1 MPAQERRTAGESVA
15 PSALVA
21 GSGVMDDS
29 AARSAAATAHV
40 EEAPQMLGRSATRR
54 PGWADLPY
62 QEFGRPMFWRHFAR
76 LVKKNAL
83 LFLLVP
89 LTCGLG
95 ATLIAYYQFIS
106 SDKTLN
112 SYYGYKQ
119 SITAS
124 LGAYAPYAFME
135 KGGMLDGY
143 IIQLTRAIG
152 REMRVRIDVVSRKLD
167 DTQESAIIR
176 DVDVVLC
183 MVKTPRAMQHFDFT
197 KPYAINALTLIKR
210 KGVATPVD
218 YHAELEKGRF
228 VFNRDGVY
236 HDLYGANLVNAGSA
250 PTAEDAL
257 RLIDEGAYDY
267 TILENYIAQRVLGML
282 NLENVEI
289 AGETSE
295 LVEYSFA
302 IRKSKPDLFRIF
314 TNGLHALQNSGEFDK
329 IQSRWVEERFLIS
342 KSARNTILTSI
353 MIGAG
358 ISLAVLV
365 LFFLWTSLLQEEIG
379 LRTAELSS
387 EIDVRKR
394 TEAQLLANQA
404 QLIQAD
410 KLAAIGTLAS
420 GVAHEINNP
429 NGLLSLNISFLKR
442 LGADLLQTLED
453 CRIEPETRL
462 AGIPYSMLRGHLPA
476 LLDDMDAA
484 STRIGE
490 IVDDLKDF
498 ARPDSTRWDAVFSL
512 DEPARTALR
521 LLEHTI
527 RKATDHLEVDLAAEL
542 PKISGSP
549 QKIEQVLI
557 NLIVNACQALEHR
570 DRGLHVSTRWEAD
583 TDEVVFVIRDEGRGI
598 PEENLPLL
606 RDPFFTTKRE
616 SGGTGL
622 GLSVSDT
629 IVKAHGGSLTI
640 ESRLGIGTTVT
651 LRLPVGERKEDHDQV
666 S

>member
-1 MPAQERRTAGESVA
+1 MIWRR
-15 PSALVA
+15 
-21 GSGVMDDS
+21 
-29 AARSAAATAHV
+29 
-40 EEAPQMLGRSATRR
+40 
-54 PGWADLPY
+54 
-62 QEFGRPMFWRHFAR
+62 FAR

-83 LFLLVP
+83 LFLLIP
-89 LTCGLG
+89 LACGFG
-95 ATLIAYYQFIS
+95 ATLVAYNEFIS
-106 SDKTLN
+106 SDKSLN

-143 IIQLTRAIG
+143 IIQLTRSIG
-152 REMRVRIDVVSRKLD
+152 REMRVRIDIVSRKLD

-183 MVKTPRAMQHFDFT
+183 MVKTPHAMQSFNFT
-197 KPYAINALTLIKR
+197 KPYAINALTLLKR
-210 KGVATPVD
+210 KGVELPAD
-218 YHAELEKGRF
+218 YHAELGKGRF
-228 VFNRDGVY
+228 VLNRDGVY
-236 HDLYGANLVNAGSA
+236 HDLYGHDLTNVGYAA
-250 PTAEDAL
+250 TAEDAL
-257 RLIDEGAYDY
+257 RLIDEGKYDY
-267 TILENYIAQRVLGML
+267 TILENYIAQRILGML

-289 AGETSE
+289 AGETKE

-302 IRKSKPDLFRIF
+302 VRKNNSELFRVF
-314 TNGLHALQNSGEFDK
+314 SNGLRALEETGEFDK
-329 IQSRWVEERFLIS
+329 IQKRWIEERFLIS
-342 KSARNTILTSI
+342 KSARNTILSSI

-358 ISLAVLV
+358 ISLTVLV

-379 LRTAELSS
+379 IRTAELSS

-420 GVAHEINNP
+420 GIAHEINNP

-442 LGADLLQTLED
+442 FADDLIPALED
-453 CRIEPETRL
+453 RRIDGDTTF
-462 AGIPYSMLRGHLPA
+462 AGIPYSQLRRQLPG
-476 LLDDMDAA
+476 LLDDMEAA

-498 ARPDSTRWDAVFSL
+498 ARPDSTHWGGRFSL
-512 DEPARTALR
+512 NEPTLTALR

-527 RKATDHLEVDLAAEL
+527 RKATDRVEIDLAPDL
-542 PKISGSP
+542 PPVSGSP
-549 QKIEQVLI
+549 QKIEQVLV
-557 NLIVNACQALEHR
+557 NLIVNACQALQSR
-570 DRGLHVSTRWEAD
+570 DRGLYMSTRLDPAAG
-583 TDEVVFVIRDEGRGI
+583 EVLFVIRDEGCGI
-598 PEENLPLL
+598 PEENQPLL

-622 GLSVSDT
+622 GLSISDT
-629 IVKAHGGSLTI
+629 IVKAHGGTMEI
-640 ESRLGIGTTVT
+640 ESAPGVGTTVT
-651 LRLPVGERKEDHDQV
+651 LRLPLAAREEEHEKV

>member
-1 MPAQERRTAGESVA
+1 MPAQERRTVGESVA
-15 PSALVA
+15 PSVLVA
-21 GSGVMDDS
+21 ASGVMDDF
-29 AARSAAATAHV
+29 AVRSTAATAHA
-40 EEAPQMLGRSATRR
+40 EDATQMLGRTSPLRTR
-54 PGWADLPY
+54 WTDSPY

-76 LVKKNAL
+76 LVRKNAL

-167 DTQESAIIR
+167 DTQEAAIIR

-183 MVKTPRAMQHFDFT
+183 MVKTPRAMQHFNFT
-197 KPYAINALTLIKR
+197 KPYATNGLTLIKR
-210 KGVATPVD
+210 KGAPTPAD
-218 YHAELEKGRF
+218 YHTELEKGRF
-228 VFNRDGVY
+228 VFNQDGVY
-236 HDLYGANLVNAGSA
+236 HDLYGADLVDVGSA

-289 AGETSE
+289 VGETKE
-295 LVEYSFA
+295 RVEYGFA
-302 IRKSKPDLFRIF
+302 IRKTKSDLFRIF
-314 TNGLHALQNSGEFDK
+314 ANGLRALQDTGEFDK

-420 GVAHEINNP
+420 GIAHEINNP

-442 LGADLLQTLED
+442 LSGDLIQTLED
-453 CRIEPETRL
+453 HGIESGTRL
-462 AGIPYSMLRGHLPA
+462 AGIPFAMLRGHLPA
-476 LLDDMDAA
+476 LLADMEGA

-498 ARPDSTRWDAVFSL
+498 ARPDNTQWGAAFSL
-512 DEPARTALR
+512 NDPTRTALR

-557 NLIVNACQALEHR
+557 NLIVNACQALERR
-570 DRGLHVSTRWEAD
+570 DQGLHISTRWEAD
-583 TDEVVFVIRDEGRGI
+583 TDEVVFVIRDEGCGI

-616 SGGTGL
+616 TGGTGL
-622 GLSVSDT
+622 GLSISDT
-629 IVKAHGGSLTI
+629 IVKAHGGSMTI
-640 ESRLGIGTTVT
+640 ESRRGAGTTVT
-651 LRLPVGERKEDHDQV
+651 LRLPVGKRKEDHEQV

>member
-1 MPAQERRTAGESVA
+1 MSDDPTVGAPAL
-15 PSALVA
+15 P
-21 GSGVMDDS
+21 
-29 AARSAAATAHV
+29 ARGD
-40 EEAPQMLGRSATRR
+40 PPRR
-54 PGWADLPY
+54 PP
-62 QEFGRPMFWRHFAR
+62 FGRPRRRFGFASPTNESGGSMVWRHFLMLAKR
-76 LVKKNAL
+76 NAL

-89 LTCGLG
+89 MACGLG
-95 ATLIAYYQFIS
+95 ATMVAYYQFVTW
-106 SDKTLN
+106 DKSLN
-112 SYYGYKQ
+112 AYYGYKQ
-119 SITAS
+119 SIPAS

-152 REMRVRIDVVSRKLD
+152 REMRARIDVVSRKLD

-183 MVKTPRAMQHFDFT
+183 MVKTPRTALHFDFT
-197 KPYAINALTLIKR
+197 QPYAINSLTLVKR
-210 KGVATPVD
+210 KGVPTPPD
-218 YHAELEKGRF
+218 YHDELGKGRF

-236 HDLYGANLVNAGSA
+236 HDLHGDELANVGMAANA
-250 PTAEDAL
+250 EEAL

-267 TILENYIAQRVLGML
+267 TILENYIAQRILGMI

-289 AGETSE
+289 AGDTHE

-302 IRKSKPDLFRIF
+302 IRKKNPDLYRIF
-314 TNGLHALQNSGEFDK
+314 ANGLRALQESGEFDR
-329 IQSRWVEERFLIS
+329 IQTRWVEERFLIS

-379 LRTAELSS
+379 IRTAELSS
-387 EIDVRKR
+387 EIGVRKR
-394 TEAQLLANQA
+394 TEAQLLTNQA

-420 GVAHEINNP
+420 GIAHEINNP

-442 LGADLLQTLED
+442 FGVDLLRTLDEH
-453 CRIEPETRL
+453 RIADDTPF
-462 AGIPYSMLRGHLPA
+462 AGIPYSMLRVHLPSLIA
-476 LLDDMDAA
+476 DMEVA

-498 ARPDSTRWDAVFSL
+498 ARPDSTRWGATFSIN
-512 DEPARTALR
+512 DPTRSALR

-527 RKATDHLEVDLAAEL
+527 RKSTDHIDVDLAED
-542 PKISGSP
+542 PPPISGSS
-549 QKIEQVLI
+549 QKIEQVLV
-557 NLIVNACQALEHR
+557 NLIVNACQALQRR
-570 DRGLHVSTRWEAD
+570 DQRIHIATRWNAE
-583 TDEVVFVIRDEGRGI
+583 TNEVLFVVRDEGCGI
-598 PEENLPLL
+598 PEENIPLL

-616 SGGTGL
+616 CGGTGL
-622 GLSVSDT
+622 GLSISDT
-629 IVKAHGGSLTI
+629 IVKAHGGTMEI
-640 ESRLGIGTTVT
+640 ESRPGAGTTVT
-651 LRLPVGERKEDHDQV
+651 LRLPANRSGDGNGQV

>member
-1 MPAQERRTAGESVA
+1 
-15 PSALVA
+15 
-21 GSGVMDDS
+21 
-29 AARSAAATAHV
+29 
-40 EEAPQMLGRSATRR
+40 
-54 PGWADLPY
+54 
-62 QEFGRPMFWRHFAR
+62 MFWRHFAR
-76 LVKKNAL
+76 LVRKNAL

-152 REMRVRIDVVSRKLD
+152 RETRVRIDVVSRKLD
-167 DTQESAIIR
+167 DTQEAAIIR

-183 MVKTPRAMQHFDFT
+183 MVKTPRAKQAFDFT
-197 KPYAINALTLIKR
+197 KPYAVNALTLIKR
-210 KGVATPVD
+210 KSAPAPVD

-228 VFNRDGVY
+228 VFNADGVY
-236 HDLYGANLVNAGSA
+236 HDLYGADLKNVGSA

-282 NLENVEI
+282 NLDNVEI
-289 AGETSE
+289 VGETNE
-295 LVEYSFA
+295 LVEYAFA
-302 IRKSKPDLFRIF
+302 VRKTKPDLFRIF
-314 TNGLHALQNSGEFDK
+314 ANGLHALQDSGEFDK

-365 LFFLWTSLLQEEIG
+365 LFFLWTSMLQEEIG

-420 GVAHEINNP
+420 GIAHEINNP
-429 NGLLSLNISFLKR
+429 NGLLSMNISFLKR
-442 LGADLLQTLED
+442 LSGDFMQTLED
-453 CRIEPETRL
+453 HRIEPDTPL
-462 AGIPYSMLRGHLPA
+462 AGIPYGALRAHLPA
-476 LLDDMDAA
+476 LLADMEGA

-498 ARPDSTRWDAVFSL
+498 ARPDSTRWGAAFSI
-512 DEPARTALR
+512 DDPTRTALR

-527 RKATDHLEVDLAAEL
+527 RKATDHLEVDLAAET

-557 NLIVNACQALEHR
+557 NLIVNACQALQRR
-570 DRGLHVSTRWEAD
+570 DRGLFISTRWEAD
-583 TDEVVFVIRDEGRGI
+583 TDEIVFVIRDEGCGI

-622 GLSVSDT
+622 GLSISDT
-629 IVKAHGGSLTI
+629 IVKAHGGSMTI
-640 ESRLGIGTTVT
+640 DSALGVGTTVT
-651 LRLPVGERKEDHDQV
+651 LRLPVEKRKENHEKE

>member
-1 MPAQERRTAGESVA
+1 MSTQEERAPDATTAV
-15 PSALVA
+15 SALVA
-21 GSGVMDDS
+21 APRTMEDPAVRADASPTPVEP
-29 AARSAAATAHV
+29 ARTPA
-40 EEAPQMLGRSATRR
+40 RR
-54 PGWADLPY
+54 GPSWRTGWADLPY
-62 QEFGRPMFWRHFAR
+62 QELGRPMLWRHFAR
-76 LVKKNAL
+76 LVRKNAL

-95 ATLIAYYQFIS
+95 ATLIAYYQFVS

-167 DTQESAIIR
+167 DTQEAAIIR

-183 MVKTPRAMQHFDFT
+183 MVKTPRTLQVFDFT
-197 KPYAINALTLIKR
+197 KPYAINGLTLLKH
-210 KGVATPVD
+210 KGAPTPAD
-218 YHAELEKGRF
+218 YHAELSKGRF
-228 VFNRDGVY
+228 VFNQDGVY
-236 HDLYGANLVNAGSA
+236 HDLYGAGLTNAGSA

-257 RLIDEGAYDY
+257 RLIDEGSYDY

-289 AGETSE
+289 VGETNE
-295 LVEYSFA
+295 RVEYGFA
-302 IRKSKPDLFRIF
+302 IRKTKSDLFRIF
-314 TNGLHALQNSGEFDK
+314 ANGLNALQESGEFDK
-329 IQSRWVEERFLIS
+329 IQARWVEERFLIS

-420 GVAHEINNP
+420 GIAHEINNP

-442 LGADLLQTLED
+442 LSGDLMQTLED
-453 CRIEPETRL
+453 RRIDPETTL
-462 AGIPYSMLRGHLPA
+462 AGIPYAMLRSHLPN
-476 LLDDMDAA
+476 LLTDMEVA

-498 ARPDSTRWDAVFSL
+498 ARPDSTRWGATFSL
-512 DEPARTALR
+512 NDPVRSALR
-521 LLEHTI
+521 LLEHTT
-527 RKATDHLEVDLAAEL
+527 RKATDRLEVDLAAEL

-557 NLIVNACQALEHR
+557 NLIVNACQALERR
-570 DRGLHVSTRWEAD
+570 DQGLHIATRWEVDAN
-583 TDEVVFVIRDEGRGI
+583 EVVCVIRDEGCGI
-598 PEENLPLL
+598 PDENIPLL

-616 SGGTGL
+616 TGGTGL
-622 GLSVSDT
+622 GLSISDT
-629 IVKAHGGSLTI
+629 IVKAHGGSMTI
-640 ESRLGIGTTVT
+640 RSGLGIGTTVT
-651 LRLPVGERKEDHDQV
+651 LRLPVETRRDGHEQV